1 MGLFG
6 KHQHNNNINNINN
19 NNIIIIINHKTKQH
33 ISTTQWKWKTKHL
46 IYSASCFLKRPSYTA
61 SPIMRKNT
69 NWQMRVPGTS
79 ASGWLDALKI
89 SKTWRLLMPG
99 FMKPAVMCTNNYDC
113 CWWCTCD
120 NQLIL
125 ALCIIKNK
133 KKKKITPSR
142 AKRDRPSNN
151 PHKFPLNCIDSS
163 VMPKQAQPGNNKY
176 FSPSFKTTFSVIV
189 LFVFVEKKK
198 FIIINFKIIIFM
210 YFQKIEHKACLTNT
224 KIWKKHFFFGFFF
237 FFYCIINIFINI
249 QHI

>member
-1 MGLFG
+1 MFG

-113 CWWCTCD
+113 SWGCASD
-120 NQLIL
+120 NELIL

-133 KKKKITPSR
+133 KKKKKKKKKNLLQVEQN
-142 AKRDRPSNN
+142 A
-151 PHKFPLNCIDSS
+151 
-163 VMPKQAQPGNNKY
+163 
-176 FSPSFKTTFSVIV
+176 IV
-189 LFVFVEKKK
+189 LP
-198 FIIINFKIIIFM
+198 IIHTNFHSIVSILLW
-210 YFQKIEHKACLTNT
+210 CLN
-224 KIWKKHFFFGFFF
+224 KHNLA
-237 FFYCIINIFINI
+237 IINISRLLSKLLF
-249 QHI
+249 QW